1 MTTAHSLY
9 ITLNFLRRENGVN
22 KYHWGLFAT
31 DGTPPAGTLY
41 HATDVGHQP
50 LELFKEVRQIR
61 NPQTSKTMVV
71 VLRVTSTPGT
81 QNLDYFS
88 SASFVHLMD
97 RRYLPQGEQYWTCR
111 VWVKEVLKTLHNNR
125 RIVLPANV
133 VVPVH
138 CGLQHTKHGLREG
151 IQRPKLDV
159 LELDEHAV
167 PHGPDGNRLYGAFY
181 GKLSVHRQQ
190 DVYRL
195 FLDASIDK
203 LDNVVHSSGRIEPVP
218 PAWIFLPLYLRSK
231 LTQRVPHPVPV
242 LEPYQRIVHAM
253 LEEDRRVANDVR
265 MVRYTVL
272 QADGFTHL
280 GQRSAEERA
289 PTRDPQEGAEPA
301 TSCNGNVEVEE
312 DMCRRRGTHTDP
324 SQDYAIPAVAK

>member
-133 VVPVH
+133 DSIEQWCQYTADCNIQNMGYARAYNDLSWMSSSSTSTQSPTVPMEIDST
-138 CGLQHTKHGLREG
+138 GRSTGSSRYTGSKM
-151 IQRPKLDV
+151 
-159 LELDEHAV
+159 
-167 PHGPDGNRLYGAFY
+167 
-181 GKLSVHRQQ
+181 
-190 DVYRL
+190 
-195 FLDASIDK
+195 SID
-203 LDNVVHSSGRIEPVP
+203 SS
-218 PAWIFLPLYLRSK
+218 W
-231 LTQRVPHPVPV
+231 
-242 LEPYQRIVHAM
+242 
-253 LEEDRRVANDVR
+253 
-265 MVRYTVL
+265 
-272 QADGFTHL
+272 
-280 GQRSAEERA
+280 
-289 PTRDPQEGAEPA
+289 
-301 TSCNGNVEVEE
+301 
-312 DMCRRRGTHTDP
+312 
-324 SQDYAIPAVAK
+324 